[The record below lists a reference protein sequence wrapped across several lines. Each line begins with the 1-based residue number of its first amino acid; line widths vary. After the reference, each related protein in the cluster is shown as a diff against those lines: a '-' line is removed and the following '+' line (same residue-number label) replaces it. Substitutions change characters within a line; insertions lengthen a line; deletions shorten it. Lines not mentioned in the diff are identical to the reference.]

1 MNRGSQLAESA
12 NKFLEDKKVEL
23 AEAQAAYEVAIK
35 KKKKGQEP
43 PPAPNPD
50 DYKQLPMDILKKMLK
65 ERLSQE
71 DCNAGA
77 IFDNLESEYWKDS
90 KTAIELI
97 CEAVPQ

>member
-43 PPAPNPD
+43 PPAPNPEIISNFQWRFSRKCSKRD
-50 DYKQLPMDILKKMLK
+50 FLKKTAMLVQ
-65 ERLSQE
+65 S
-71 DCNAGA
+71 
-77 IFDNLESEYWKDS
+77 
-90 KTAIELI
+90 LI
-97 CEAVPQ
+97 I

>member
-50 DYKQLPMDILKKMLK
+50 DYKQLPMEILKKMLK
-65 ERLSQE
+65 ERLS
-71 DCNAGA
+71 
-77 IFDNLESEYWKDS
+77 
-90 KTAIELI
+90 
-97 CEAVPQ
+97 